1 MSDDMLILA
10 GTCIGLALWVA
21 HLSRKLAKAEE
32 FGFMAMMALRDV
44 ADHKVEIAR
53 DSSGTITIKKV
64 RQ

>member
-1 MSDDMLILA
+1 
-10 GTCIGLALWVA
+10 
-21 HLSRKLAKAEE
+21 
-32 FGFMAMMALRDV
+32 MALRDV